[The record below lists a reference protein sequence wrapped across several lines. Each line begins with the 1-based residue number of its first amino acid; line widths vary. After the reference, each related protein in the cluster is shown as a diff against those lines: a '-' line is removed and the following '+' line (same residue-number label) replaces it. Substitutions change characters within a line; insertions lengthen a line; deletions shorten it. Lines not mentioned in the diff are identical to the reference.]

1 MSHKNKWV
9 VIRILIDFILDQIK
23 NVIVTLMITVP
34 TALQLQLSEA
44 VTLIADNDF
53 PDQWASLIQVSY

>member
-9 VIRILIDFILDQIK
+9 IIRILIDFILDQIK

>member
-1 MSHKNKWV
+1 VSHKNKWV